1 MARFSPAK
9 KDVLDALV
17 DDILH
22 NYGRGRAVVAVD
34 GVNDTRSFADDLA
47 ASVTAR
53 GHGVF
58 RASMDRFYRPEA
70 ERVARGQ
77 STAAEVYANAA
88 DYSTFRR
95 VLVEPFRL
103 GGSTAFVTAAFDAE
117 SNASIPAKWLTG
129 PKDALLIVDCMFLNR
144 PELRG
149 LWNFSVWLEPDVAL
163 PSDSVAAA
171 TGAAATDAA
180 ATDAAATQGFPV
192 KRAEALAIYLAEAI
206 PRTEATAIMNA
217 SDPNHPRRVFA
228 DAC

>member
-34 GVNDTRSFADDLA
+34 GTNATRSFADDLA

-70 ERVARGQ
+70 ERAARGQ

-103 GGSTAFVTAAFDAE
+103 GGSTAFVTAAFDVE
-117 SNASIPAKWLTG
+117 SNTVIPAKWLSG
-129 PKDALLIVDCMFLNR
+129 PKDALLIVDGMFLNR

-149 LWNFSVWLEPDVAL
+149 LWNFSVWLEPDVAA
-163 PSDSVAAA
+163 PVHSEVVADSQNSAIAEFPAQRAA
-171 TGAAATDAA
+171 
-180 ATDAAATQGFPV
+180 
-192 KRAEALAIYLAEAI
+192 ALAIYLAESS
-206 PRTEATAIMNA
+206 PRTTATAIMNA
-217 SDPNHPRRVFA
+217 TDPEHPRRVFA